1 MKGSDYFFLIN
12 GILYL
17 ACGGLWLLSPN
28 DKTLNFSL
36 TIFAF
41 AMTSI
46 LLYTGRDELKTVG
59 QSYIYRR
66 WGYTTINLF
75 LVLTISPSSII

>member
-36 TIFAF
+36 TILLCHDP
-41 AMTSI
+41 I

-59 QSYIYRR
+59 QSYIYRLGTPPLIYF
-66 WGYTTINLF
+66 W
-75 LVLTISPSSII
+75 S